1 MFELT
6 SSFGLFPEVFG
17 AAKLLMLVGMLPANA
32 CGSARHSRDE
42 NKDRYM
48 LLSKHDQA
56 QIERRLIAI
65 PTKACETAK
74 AEIHVSQVLA
84 HLHFDSEE

>member
-1 MFELT
+1 
-6 SSFGLFPEVFG
+6 
-17 AAKLLMLVGMLPANA
+17 
-32 CGSARHSRDE
+32 
-42 NKDRYM
+42 M